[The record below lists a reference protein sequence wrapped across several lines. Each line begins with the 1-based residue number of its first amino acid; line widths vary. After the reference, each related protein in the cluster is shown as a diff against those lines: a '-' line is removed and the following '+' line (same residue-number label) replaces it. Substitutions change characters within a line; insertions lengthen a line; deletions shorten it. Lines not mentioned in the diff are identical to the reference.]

1 MNNQFVLGWGLITAA
16 FFGGATFAWAAESIG
31 GAEIVVNEVK
41 GNLTAGKV
49 VSVLRGDDVYREEGV
64 KTSADSTAKL
74 VLRDNTIL
82 TVGPGSFVKLDK
94 FVYDHP
100 GSAGA
105 ISLNLTKG
113 TLRFVTGLALKSS
126 YSVTTPTAALGLRGT
141 IFTLEATRI
150 KTTVTLNEGAM
161 DVCMKAFRHKCV
173 ILDHPGQQATVTATV
188 VALVPDPLPLLP
200 LGVSWGLFLEPRL
213 RQRTHRQRI
222 RLLLPL
228 MVVLPPQ
235 RLLLVPRL
243 ALERLLLVPRLA
255 LERLLL
261 VPRLALERLL
271 LVPRL
276 ALERLRALEHLV
288 GDHLVGEGLD
298 PEDLDPV
305 GRATV
310 KATVTATASAR
321 VETTGMA
328 TTVTGLAMGMAMG
341 TGTGTVLA
349 TAAEMDTE
357 IA

>member
-74 VLRDNTIL
+74 VLRDKTIL

-188 VALVPDPLPLLP
+188 VALVPDPPSAP
-200 LGVSWGLFLEPRL
+200 SVGGILGALFGTPAPAAHAPAAHSAAACRSWWCC
-213 RQRTHRQRI
+213 HRSGFCWSCGPSHGSAARSGFCWC
-222 RLLLPL
+222 LGWPWSAAG
-228 MVVLPPQ
+228 P
-235 RLLLVPRL
+235 
-243 ALERLLLVPRLA
+243 AL
-255 LERLLL
+255 
-261 VPRLALERLL
+261 
-271 LVPRL
+271 
-276 ALERLRALEHLV
+276 
-288 GDHLVGEGLD
+288 LD
-298 PEDLDPV
+298 PDTWWGITWW
-305 GRATV
+305 GRAWTRR
-310 KATVTATASAR
+310 TWSQW
-321 VETTGMA
+321 TGQWSR
-328 TTVTGLAMGMAMG
+328 
-341 TGTGTVLA
+341 
-349 TAAEMDTE
+349 
-357 IA
+357 

>member
-188 VALVPDPLPLLP
+188 VALVPDPPSAP
-200 LGVSWGLFLEPRL
+200 SVGGILGALFGTPAPAAHAPAAHSAAPAAHGGAA
-213 RQRTHRQRI
+213 TAAASAGASAG
-222 RLLLPL
+222 PGAASAGASAG
-228 MVVLPPQ
+228 PGAASAGASAGPGAAAG
-235 RLLLVPRL
+235 PG
-243 ALERLLLVPRLA
+243 AGSSGATGAPGGGS
-255 LERLLL
+255 
-261 VPRLALERLL
+261 PGGGG
-271 LVPRL
+271 PGPGGPGPGG
-276 ALERLRALEHLV
+276 V
-288 GDHLVGEGLD
+288 GNGQGNGNGNGVGEG
-298 PEDLDPV
+298 
-305 GRATV
+305 GNN
-310 KATVTATASAR
+310 
-321 VETTGMA
+321 GH
-328 TTVTGLAMGMAMG
+328 GHNGNGNGNGNG
-341 TGTGTVLA
+341 TGNGNGNGNGTGHGGGNGH
-349 TAAEMDTE
+349 
-357 IA
+357 